1 MRLQCHGA
9 EVCRAWG
16 RRQARCG
23 VVLLLLTFGVGVLD
37 FRGAALADVAFP
49 ANVVQVE
56 NGLPGSAGWRR
67 PRAPGRSIEGY
78 ASEVSVLPFQR
89 LHLHVSTVPAARYRV
104 EVFRLGWYG
113 GEGGRLIACLPACD
127 GDEAGVVR
135 AVPAFDPR
143 SGYLAAGWPASDTL
157 TIGPDWVSG
166 YYLADLVLTSGPDAG
181 KAGWVPFIVRE
192 PSSRRSAILVQAA
205 VNTWQAY
212 NRWGGMSLYENAE
225 GASCKGV
232 CTHVS
237 FDRPYDQNSPNLWE
251 FELPLVHFLE
261 ERGYDVSY
269 TTDVD
274 TDRDPAELLRH
285 RLVVA
290 AGHDEYWTHT
300 MRDAFERARALGT
313 NLAFT
318 GANTGYWQ
326 MRYGNNRRTI
336 VEYRRAKLDPE
347 PDPALKTIRFRSLA
361 PPRPECELEGVQY
374 THSEGERESIGG
386 PFDYSVNDDRAH
398 RPVVRRNRL
407 RRDEHAAGAG
417 WLRVGSSNP
426 RLRNTA
432 TDSPLPLPR
441 PSWSR
446 RRPLHS
452 ALRRPRVQRRHTQ
465 LLTRTRRLRAPFR
478 HPVPRRHATG
488 TIHGK
493 RTRRPHTTGRTGL
506 GRRRCRRQDNPHH
519 RPTPPRPPHPSR
531 PRLPRPLTRLR
542 PPAHSLRRPPPP
554 TPPTAPL
561 HRCPPRPVD
570 DLTRRTLSMA
580 PHDDLLTL
588 PPSESGGP

>member
-9 EVCRAWG
+9 EVCQSGGRWRAW
-16 RRQARCG
+16 CG
-23 VVLLLLTFGVGVLD
+23 VALLLLTFGVGVLD
-37 FRGAALADVAFP
+37 FRSAGLADVTRP
-49 ANVVQVE
+49 ANAVQVE
-56 NGLPGSAGWRR
+56 NGLPGTGGWRR

-78 ASEVSVLPFQR
+78 ASEVSVLPSQR
-89 LHLHVSTVPAARYRV
+89 LRLHVSTVPAARYRV
-104 EVFRLGWYG
+104 EVFRLGWYE

-127 GDEAGVVR
+127 GDEAGTAR

-166 YYLADLVLTSGPDAG
+166 YYVADLVLTSGPDAG
-181 KAGWVPFIVRE
+181 KADWVPFIVRE
-192 PSSRRSAILVQAA
+192 RPSRRSAILVQAA

-251 FELPLVHFLE
+251 YELPLVHFLE

-274 TDRDPAELLRH
+274 TDRDAAELLRH

-300 MRDAFERARALGT
+300 MRDAFEGARALGT

-347 PDPALKTIRFRSLA
+347 PDPALKTIRFRSLT

-374 THSEGERESIGG
+374 TRTEGEGESIGG
-386 PFDYSVNDDRAH
+386 PFDYSVNDTALID
-398 RPVVRRNRL
+398 PWF
-407 RRDEHAAGAG
+407 AGTDFVATST
-417 WLRVGSSNP
+417 LP
-426 RLRNTA
+426 RLVGYEWDQVTPGCA
-432 TDSPLPLPR
+432 TPPVTVLFHYQGLPGADAVR
-441 PSWSR
+441 Y
-446 RRPLHS
+446 
-452 ALRRPRVQRRHTQ
+452 T
-465 LLTRTRRLRAPFR
+465 APFGAR
-478 HPVPRRHATG
+478 VFSAGTLDFSHA
-488 TIHGK
+488 
-493 RTRRPHTTGRTGL
+493 L
-506 GRRRCRRQDNPHH
+506 DDYEHH
-519 RPTPPRPPHPSR
+519 SGIPS
-531 PRLPRPLTRLR
+531 LADTRLER
-542 PPAHSLRRPPPP
+542 FMANAL
-554 TPPTAPL
+554 A
-561 HRCPPRPVD
+561 
-570 DLTRRTLSMA
+570 DLTRPAVPVSVDAVAAGKTIRITVQRHPDPRIRAVLVYRGRSLVCARLRTVCVDHHPPRHQRLRYTAVLRDQWTTSPA
-580 PHDDLLTL
+580 THSAWL
-588 PPSESGGP
+588 PTTPS